1 MAQIPDP
8 QKWSTSLLR
17 FALSVLVTV
26 IALNMALHLLLAIAP
41 VLIVVGIAVLCGYI
55 GWLIVRFRRSHW

>member
-1 MAQIPDP
+1 MTQIPDP

-26 IALNMALHLLLAIAP
+26 IALNMALHLLLAVAP
-41 VLIVVGIAVLCGYI
+41 VLIGVGIAVSCGYAC
-55 GWLIVRFRRSHW
+55 WLIVRFRRSRW